1 MDPGLL
7 VLGALAAGA
16 TALLRSFSKTRKEGF
31 DVVPAAEYPNVVSEG
46 QQMYNQ
52 LTLASDPRQEVNRLA
67 SMPQSQQNAY
77 EQAINAATSTPTNV
91 PTGNGTIQV
100 QTQATS
106 VPAYVPDQTSIM
118 RRAIYCETKL
128 IGDGVFDDSQFGRD
142 CGVCL
147 SGGRTNEGATF
158 KGIKGLF
165 IDPTVRADTLAAKT
179 ATNAKYTLARP
190 TLGFCEGATGGAGHN
205 YTYAV
210 TKDEFKVFHDR
221 KKCQD
226 SKQLDGNC
234 ATCLQDGTF
243 TYVGKEG
250 SQLDTITFTVA
261 GLGMLS
267 ATVGGKVMEFG
278 TPTKDATGNLVKN
291 VSVQLSQRP
300 LSFRT
305 TAPEDSLLVFTVVA
319 PDAETPGELYGIMEV
334 PTTTGGV
341 IQISLDKILLTDDMM
356 GGKPR
361 RGRTFPTITTASGT
375 AFCAKLLSGY
385 SKSSMVLTGNVPFLV
400 VNDYA
405 FDGIDCK
412 GSLLQQKP
420 SSVER
425 FGGDPCYKPASQ
437 GSGSWTDACLKDR
450 IRSYGC
456 VEAGDLYKN
465 PSELRGLTMDA
476 IQKNLQ
482 GIAETQ
488 FSDTVSS
495 KKCNGKDISTP
506 CDPYVNFN
514 VNETPDLSPQCIKFL
529 YDNGGVNTPTIG
541 PTYTGPINTYYSLDS
556 NGKRIYCLPGGTN
569 NPDTNAPLV
578 KQLQRD
584 SRSGKG
590 TGRIGIPYVKD
601 YFNASYQRA
610 TNTGLSANIPDSQGG
625 RAESI
630 ARCYSKLSDIP
641 IYSIPPSPD
650 ASLPNSRFCR
660 VRYPPGR
667 REFIQIAQ
675 VAVYDNRGINIARG
689 KRTST
694 NSLYQFRRNGQLTS
708 DPANAV
714 NGQLYAK
721 GPAEEF
727 GRLYTSNYDANAFWM
742 VDLGETYPVASVEFY
757 NRADCCQGRA
767 SGLILELLDKDSKP
781 VWSTTLTGDM
791 VQKFTTAPKMFNI

>member
-7 VLGALAAGA
+7 ALGALAAGA

-31 DVVPAAEYPNVVSEG
+31 DVVPAAGYPTIANEG
-46 QQMYNQ
+46 QQMYNR
-52 LTLASDPRQEVNRLA
+52 LTLASDPRQEVNRLVT
-67 SMPQSQQNAY
+67 MPQSQQNAY
-77 EQAINAATSTPTNV
+77 EQAINAATSTPINV
-91 PTGNGTIQV
+91 PTGNGNIQV
-100 QTQATS
+100 QTQTTA

-118 RRAIYCETKL
+118 RRAIYCENKL
-128 IGDGVFDDSQFGRD
+128 IDDGVFNDSQFGRD

-165 IDPTVRADTLAAKT
+165 IEPSSRAELLAAKT
-179 ATNAKYTLARP
+179 ATDAKYTLARP
-190 TLGFCEGATGGAGHN
+190 TLGFCEGATGGAGHD

-210 TKDEFKVFHDR
+210 TKDELKAFRDR
-221 KKCQD
+221 KGCQT

-234 ATCLQDGTF
+234 ATCLQDGSF
-243 TYVGKEG
+243 TYVGKDG
-250 SQLDTITFTVA
+250 TQLDTITFTVA
-261 GLGMLS
+261 GLGTLS
-267 ATVGGKVMEFG
+267 ATVGGKVIEFG
-278 TPTKDATGNLVKN
+278 SPTKDATGNLVKV

-300 LSFRT
+300 VSFRT
-305 TAPEDSLLVFTVVA
+305 TALEDSLLVFTVVA
-319 PDAETPGELYGIMEV
+319 PDADTPGELYGVMEA
-334 PTTTGGV
+334 PNTTGGV
-341 IQISLDKILLTDDMM
+341 IQIPLDKILVTDDMM

-361 RGRTFPTITTASGT
+361 RARTFPTITTPNGT
-375 AFCAKLLSGY
+375 AYCAKLISGFT
-385 SKSSMVLTGNVPFLV
+385 KSSMILTGNVPFLV

-437 GSGSWTDACLKDR
+437 GQGTWTDACLKDR
-450 IRSYGC
+450 IVSYGC

-465 PSELRGLTMDA
+465 PSELRGLTMDG
-476 IQKNLQ
+476 IRTNLQ
-482 GIAETQ
+482 GIAEKQ

-506 CDPYVNFN
+506 CDAYVNFN
-514 VNETPDLSPQCIKFL
+514 VNETPDISPQCIKFL
-529 YDNGGVNTPTIG
+529 YDNGGVDTPAIG

-556 NGKRIYCLPGGTN
+556 KGRRIYCLPSGTD
-569 NPDTNAPLV
+569 NPDTNPTLV
-578 KQLQRD
+578 KQLQKD

-601 YFNASYQRA
+601 HFNAAYQRA
-610 TNTGLSANIPDSQGG
+610 TNTGLNANIPDSQGG

-689 KRTST
+689 KHTST

-714 NGQLYAK
+714 NGQLFAK

-742 VDLGETYPVASVEFY
+742 VDLGETYPVSSVEFY
-757 NRADCCQGRA
+757 NRADCCQFRA
-767 SGLILELLDKDSKP
+767 SGLILELLDKDNKP
-781 VWSTTLTGDM
+781 VWSTTLTGAM
-791 VQKFTTAPKMFNI
+791 VQKFSTAPKMFNI